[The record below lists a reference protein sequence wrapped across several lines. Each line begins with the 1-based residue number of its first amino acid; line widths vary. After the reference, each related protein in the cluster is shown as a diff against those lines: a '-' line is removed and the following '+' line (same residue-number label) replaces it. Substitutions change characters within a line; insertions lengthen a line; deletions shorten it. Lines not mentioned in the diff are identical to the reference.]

1 MSSAP
6 LVKKAN
12 QIAQFFTAQPDRQ
25 QAVAD
30 MARHLANTWPPRQR
44 QELQAA
50 AATGAALDVLVHEV
64 LAVLAERAASH

>member
-6 LVKKAN
+6 VVKKAN
-12 QIAQFFTAQPDRQ
+12 QIAQFFIAQPDRR

-30 MARHLANTWPPRQR
+30 MARHLVNTWPPRQR

-50 AATGAALDVLVHEV
+50 AAAGAALDALVHEV
-64 LAVLAERAASH
+64 LAALAEHAASH